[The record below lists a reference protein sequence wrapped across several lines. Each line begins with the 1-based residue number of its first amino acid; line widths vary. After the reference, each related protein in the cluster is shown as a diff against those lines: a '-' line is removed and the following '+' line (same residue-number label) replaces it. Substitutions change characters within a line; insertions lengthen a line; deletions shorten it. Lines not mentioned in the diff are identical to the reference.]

1 MSLLNADENILKLN
15 NPELDRK
22 VAASHC
28 PA

>member
-22 VAASHC
+22 VAASRC